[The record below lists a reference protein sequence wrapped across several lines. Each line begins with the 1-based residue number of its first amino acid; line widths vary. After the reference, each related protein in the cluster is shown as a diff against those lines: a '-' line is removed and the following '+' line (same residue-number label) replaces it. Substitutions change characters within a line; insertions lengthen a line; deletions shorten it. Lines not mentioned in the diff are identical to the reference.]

1 MATSSTAVRREA
13 EHKRERKRNI
23 GATAIVLVVV
33 AAIAGIII
41 QSQRSSAQ
49 RANLVVPS
57 SAKGPG
63 GSQLL
68 GSASAPVLVEEYG
81 DYQCP
86 HCGAFAQTDYPT
98 IEQMLNNGEIRFA
111 FHPFSF
117 LGPESLALANTATV
131 AGDQGKFWQVS
142 DYFYANQQ
150 PENSGYWTSVRLIDV
165 LKQFGADTPSAE
177 KAIKNH
183 TYYPWL
189 RQLNDQASQ
198 RGVTSTPT
206 IYVNGVKLADDS
218 PSGLTAAVNS
228 HP

>member
-1 MATSSTAVRREA
+1 MGKSSTAVRRQA
-13 EHKRERKRNI
+13 ENKRQRNRNI
-23 GATAIVLVVV
+23 GVTAILLVVV
-33 AAIAGIII
+33 AAIAGILI
-41 QSQRSSAQ
+41 QSRRSSSQ
-49 RANLVVPS
+49 RANMVVPS

-63 GSQLL
+63 GSQIL

-98 IEQMLNNGEIRFA
+98 IQQLLNDGRIRFA

-142 DYFYANQQ
+142 DYLYANQQ
-150 PENSGYWTSVRLIDV
+150 PENSGYWASDRLIAV
-165 LKQFGADTPSAE
+165 LKQFGVDSPAAE
-177 KAIKNH
+177 RAVRNH

-189 RQLNDQASQ
+189 RQLNDHASQ

-206 IYVNGVKLADDS
+206 IYVNGAKLADDS
-218 PSGLTAAVNS
+218 PAGLTAAVKG
-228 HP
+228 HV

>member
-1 MATSSTAVRREA
+1 MAKSSTAVRREA
-13 EHKRERKRNI
+13 ENKRQRKRNI
-23 GATAIVLVVV
+23 GVTAIVLVVV
-33 AAIAGIII
+33 AAIAGIVI

-49 RANLVVPS
+49 QANLVVPS

-86 HCGAFAQTDYPT
+86 HCGVFAQTDYPT
-98 IEQMLNNGEIRFA
+98 IEQMLNDGEIRFA

-131 AGDQGKFWQVS
+131 AGDHGKFWQVS

-150 PENSGYWTSVRLIDV
+150 PENSGYWTSDRVIAV

-177 KAIKNH
+177 RAVRNH

-189 RQLNDQASQ
+189 RQLNDQASR

-206 IYVNGVKLADDS
+206 IYVNGAKLADDS
-218 PSGLTAAVNS
+218 PAALTAAVNS
-228 HP
+228 HL